1 MTQNNVLQNLRT
13 PTPRRLEHLG
23 FHAERRTRDLPQ
35 SADETLFR
43 ISGGKVLV
51 TAIIGEVTT
60 IIETQANNTK
70 LKLNPTTG
78 SDVDLCAVLDITAD
92 AVKTLYVCTGTLA
105 NALVSSIGVA
115 LLQATPWVLDVGDIE
130 LDCAA
135 SNTGQVKW
143 DIFFNPIDGGTIGA
157 ILE

>member
-1 MTQNNVLQNLRT
+1 MTNQNNIVQTLRI

-23 FHAERRTRDLPQ
+23 FYAHRATKNLPQ

-43 ISGGKVLV
+43 IANGKVLV

-60 IIETQANNTK
+60 VVQTQANNTR

-78 SDVDLCAVLDITAD
+78 SDIDLCANLDITAD

-105 NALVSSIGVA
+105 TALVASIGVG
-115 LLQATPWVLDVGDIE
+115 LLQATPWILDVGDIE

-135 SNTGQVKW
+135 SNSGQVKW
-143 DIFFNPIDGGTIGA
+143 DLFWNPIDGGTVEVIR
-157 ILE
+157 